1 MRTVIPRLSLSL
13 CKHAVSIRMNAIT
26 AERKW
31 MSPVCWLLFSR
42 PIQLQ
47 PGRATVFPLLF
58 FFQHDG
64 RNPYTVPKCYLYTLF
79 YRMAVRKDRAT
90 NWRGPDACGALV
102 LCSTSPR
109 ARYTANRRRRRRRRW
124 MASPMSQSLQMIKQI
139 LFFFLPP
146 SQETL
151 LSRTGN
157 SPTGW
162 WWRVNRRLIAIPL
175 LI

>member
-13 CKHAVSIRMNAIT
+13 QTRSFYSNERNNRRKEMDVARLLAPVFT
-26 AERKW
+26 AHTVATGPRN
-31 MSPVCWLLFSR
+31 CFSSF
-42 PIQLQ
+42 I
-47 PGRATVFPLLF
+47 F

-109 ARYTANRRRRRRRRW
+109 ARYTANRRRRRRRR
-124 MASPMSQSLQMIKQI
+124 
-139 LFFFLPP
+139 
-146 SQETL
+146 
-151 LSRTGN
+151 
-157 SPTGW
+157 
-162 WWRVNRRLIAIPL
+162 
-175 LI
+175 